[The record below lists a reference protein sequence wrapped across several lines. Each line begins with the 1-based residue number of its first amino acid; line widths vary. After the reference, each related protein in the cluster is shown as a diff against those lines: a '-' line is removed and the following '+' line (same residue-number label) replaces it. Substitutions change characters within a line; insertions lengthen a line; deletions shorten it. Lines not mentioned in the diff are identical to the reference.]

1 MELGWSTDYR
11 ILEEHQGTI
20 EIDSDAR
27 QGTKVRIA
35 LPARESDVE

>member
-11 ILEEHQGTI
+11 ILEQHQETI

-27 QGTKVRIA
+27 QGTKVRIS
-35 LPARESDVE
+35 PPVRESDVE